1 MSKQPFVSKISRG
14 SKLNILLKYLRPNSS
29 ILEVGA
35 GSGWF
40 AQRLSDKGHNV
51 IMLDIVNPRADII
64 GDINQ
69 WRKLGIKK
77 ESFDAVIALEVIEHV
92 DCLSALSSVCRID
105 GLIMLSSPHPNWDW
119 AMKILE
125 KCKLSQRRTSQ
136 HKNLT
141 DFREIQLP
149 VIVRKRPLFI
159 HQVAIFQNSP
169 KDLIHLEGQPDKS
182 GTKDEKSRI

>member
-1 MSKQPFVSKISRG
+1 M
-14 SKLNILLKYLRPNSS
+14 KYLRPNSS

-125 KCKLSQRRTSQ
+125 ALHLNQKRITP
-136 HKNLT
+136 HINLT
-141 DFREIQLP
+141 DFKKINLP
-149 VIVRKRPLFI
+149 AIKRKRPLFI
-159 HQVAIFQNSP
+159 HQVAIFKNA
-169 KDLIHLEGQPDKS
+169 
-182 GTKDEKSRI
+182 